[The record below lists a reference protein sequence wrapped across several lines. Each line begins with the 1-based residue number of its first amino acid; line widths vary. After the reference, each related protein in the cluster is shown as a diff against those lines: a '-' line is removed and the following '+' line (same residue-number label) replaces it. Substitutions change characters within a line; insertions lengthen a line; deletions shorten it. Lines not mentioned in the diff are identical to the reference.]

1 MSLQPKS
8 VVIVGGGAAGWIT
21 AAMLVRSWREE
32 TKITVIESPTVGRVG
47 VGESTIPS
55 IQTLLRFLGIDEHE
69 FIRRTQA
76 TFKCTLHLVGWN
88 DGVTQ
93 KDGYHPLFGWHE
105 ERPEV
110 LEEWACC
117 AGDDPASRPDFCDY
131 FLGVQL
137 ARHFKSPKREDD
149 GAHVGAVQYAYHL
162 DAVLMADFLKEWA
175 VQRGVVL
182 VEDNVVAVHRSA
194 DGQLASVQT
203 DANGSFASDTFFDC
217 TGFRGLLIN
226 EALQERYVSYAD
238 DLFCDSAVAIRSY
251 PDWET
256 RNMACETRATA
267 LRGGWCWEV
276 PLQTRQGNGYV
287 YSSRELSQSQAED
300 ELLQHLGDVKVS
312 EPRHLKMKVGRV
324 DRAWVKNCLAVGLS
338 AGFVEPLESTSI
350 FAIQFAVSQ
359 YLLGLRA
366 SDDEAAERDAFN
378 QTNADFYD
386 GIRDFIVAH
395 YCLAGRRDTEFW
407 RENTH
412 RTQLPALLEEVLE
425 LWDRG
430 DCLDSFLRNSS
441 SRHLVGPVSWYCV
454 LTSLN
459 RLPGIVKPPHAS
471 VDRRFQQRVED
482 AIQSAKSFPDHRQ
495 YFASQSQIFS

>member
-1 MSLQPKS
+1 MSQPKN

-21 AAMLVRSWREE
+21 AAMLIRSWRDA
-32 TKITVIESPTVGRVG
+32 TKITVIESPTIGRVG

-88 DGVTQ
+88 DGPSP
-93 KDGYHPLFGWHE
+93 KHGYHPLFGWNE
-105 ERPEV
+105 ERNEI
-110 LEEWACC
+110 LDEWACSETTES
-117 AGDDPASRPDFCDY
+117 GMRPEFCHY

-137 ARHFKSPKREDD
+137 ARHHKSPKKMDD
-149 GAHVGAVQYAYHL
+149 GTHVGAVQYAYHL

-175 VQRGVVL
+175 IQRGVIL
-182 VEDNVVAVHRSA
+182 VEDNVVDVHRGES
-194 DGQLASVQT
+194 GELTHVQT
-203 DANGSFASDTFFDC
+203 KEQGRFAGDMFFDC

-226 EALQERYVSYAD
+226 EALQEPYVSYAD

-251 PDWET
+251 PSWET
-256 RNMACETRATA
+256 RGMACETRATT
-267 LRGGWCWEV
+267 LSGGWCWEV

-287 YSSRELSQSQAED
+287 YSSHELSPSQAEA
-300 ELLQHLGDVKVS
+300 ELLQHLGNVEVS
-312 EPRHLKMKVGRV
+312 EPRHLKMKVGRTK
-324 DRAWVKNCLAVGLS
+324 RAWVKNCLAVGLS

-350 FAIQFAVSQ
+350 FAIQFAISQ
-359 YLLGLRA
+359 YLLGTRA
-366 SDDEAAERDAFN
+366 SDNEETERDAFN

-395 YCLAGRRDTEFW
+395 YCLAGRKDTEFW

-412 RTQLPALLEEVLE
+412 RTKLPALLEEVFDR
-425 LWDRG
+425 WDRG
-430 DCLDSFLRNSS
+430 ECLDSFLREST

-459 RLPGIVKPPHAS
+459 RLPGISKRPTS
-471 VDRRFQQRVED
+471 SLNRRFQQRIDD
-482 AIQSAKSFPDHRQ
+482 AIQATQEFPEQ
-495 YFASQSQIFS
+495 WKYFVDQEQIIS